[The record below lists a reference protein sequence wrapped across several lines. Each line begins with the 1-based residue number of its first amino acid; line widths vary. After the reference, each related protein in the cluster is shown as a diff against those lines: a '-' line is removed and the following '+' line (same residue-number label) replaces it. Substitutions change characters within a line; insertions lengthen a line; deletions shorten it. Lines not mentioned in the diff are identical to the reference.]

1 METENWRPVNGVKK
15 LGGIKLDQRGG
26 GWPVG
31 GHLPRLQ
38 ELGSRY
44 SKVGQGAQKAT
55 VGEPLVVF
63 LRHSFYQELIDS
75 PQLGV
80 IHLTKTD
87 SCQVLVSQSW
97 LNDFAKQ
104 VLVIHVANMASLRM
118 IASI

>member
-75 PQLGV
+75 PQLVV